1 MEISSEVKLKL
12 NCLTVRSEDELI
24 RWAVRAFEL
33 PSEQLPHTEYTA
45 DFTCGCIARNVAKT
59 RIFYCVELNN
69 AWLASRTVRRL
80 LFHGNGWRSR
90 LGCQLMHDVGIAVH
104 FGS

>member
-1 MEISSEVKLKL
+1 MIVMFRKVRPLCPQANVGCANPGNRVGEPVCDYDANVCFRPKADTHEAQMEISSEVKLKL

-45 DFTCGCIARNVAKT
+45 DFTCG
-59 RIFYCVELNN
+59 
-69 AWLASRTVRRL
+69 
-80 LFHGNGWRSR
+80 
-90 LGCQLMHDVGIAVH
+90 
-104 FGS
+104 

>member
-1 MEISSEVKLKL
+1 MREPSELRARTSLDSLQAARRADANVRFRPKADTHEAQMEISSEVKLKL

-59 RIFYCVELNN
+59 RIFYCVR
-69 AWLASRTVRRL
+69 A
-80 LFHGNGWRSR
+80 
-90 LGCQLMHDVGIAVH
+90 Q
-104 FGS
+104 